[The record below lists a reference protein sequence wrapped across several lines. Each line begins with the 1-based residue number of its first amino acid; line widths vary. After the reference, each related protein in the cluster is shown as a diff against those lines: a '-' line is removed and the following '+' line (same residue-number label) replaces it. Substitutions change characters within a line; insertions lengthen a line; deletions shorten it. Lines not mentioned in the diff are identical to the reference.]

1 MDILKEIQSNNML
14 KLIIVLAGVYLF
26 MVYKKEDMGNLMY
39 GMEGAEN
46 VSMTGLAPSPSP
58 ATAEPKKSLE
68 QVKAESQQKMAAA
81 EMAQPMIQGPTS
93 TGQAGTAPQQQ
104 QAGFQ
109 RVVEGVPPLAAE
121 DLLPKY
127 EDADKFAKENPISK
141 LLKEQNFLISGYH
154 VGINTVVQSNKIAY
168 HDLRSAPPIPKESV
182 GPWSQS
188 SYDTPM
194 GANRRQLEIA

>member
-1 MDILKEIQSNNML
+1 MDILKEIRSNNML
-14 KLIIVLAGVYLF
+14 KLIIVLAAVYLF

-46 VSMTGLAPSPSP
+46 VSMVNEAPAPS
-58 ATAEPKKSLE
+58 AVEPRKTLE
-68 QVKAESQQKMAAA
+68 QVRAESQQKMAAA
-81 EMAQPMIQGPTS
+81 EMAQPVIQGPTS
-93 TGQAGTAPQQQ
+93 VGQAGVAPQQQ
-104 QAGFQ
+104 QADFK
-109 RVVEGVPPLAAE
+109 RVVEGVSPLAAE
-121 DLLPKY
+121 ELLPKY

-154 VGINTVVQSNKIAY
+154 VGINTVMQSNKIPY

-188 SYDTPM
+188 SYESPM

>member
-1 MDILKEIQSNNML
+1 MDILKEIKSNDML
-14 KLIIVLAGVYLF
+14 KLIIVLAGVYLY

-46 VSMTGLAPSPSP
+46 VSMGVPLAPAP
-58 ATAEPKKSLE
+58 AEVVPQKSLE
-68 QVKAESQQKMAAA
+68 QVRAESEQKMAAA
-81 EMAQPMIQGPTS
+81 ELAQPMIQGPTS

-109 RVVEGVPPLAAE
+109 RVVEGVSPLAAE
-121 DLLPKY
+121 ELLPKY